1 MLHDDGLD
9 DVRDYKHSDAA
20 AEAHDVE
27 SGHHDDVNDDADD
40 ADDDDGDED
49 NHNYDD
55 DDDDGEGNDEGVTE
69 DVRLQ
74 LMLS

>member
-40 ADDDDGDED
+40 DDGDED
-49 NHNYDD
+49 NHNY
-55 DDDDGEGNDEGVTE
+55 DDDGEGNDEGVTE